1 LTKLINNFPTS
12 EYISLLLKIIS
23 STDSIKIQNEVNDTL
38 KSMFKFT
45 SNLDAENINRTKQNL
60 LLQFNEITI
69 DLISQLSSVR
79 ETCLDCISIFVYM
92 IENLDESG
100 YQNVMLR
107 IWVSYYDA
115 NDNNRQKALN
125 IWNDSGMETN
135 EELCKL

>member
-1 LTKLINNFPTS
+1 
-12 EYISLLLKIIS
+12 
-23 STDSIKIQNEVNDTL
+23 
-38 KSMFKFT
+38 M
-45 SNLDAENINRTKQNL
+45 
-60 LLQFNEITI
+60 QFNEITI

-107 IWVSYYDA
+107 FWVLYYDA

-135 EELCKL
+135 EELCKLLVDDVVHSLEHVRLSAAEALAGA